1 MASEVSLGSPQK
13 ISTGKQGRVE
23 LQPPSHTWISWCIL
37 LAYLAVFV
45 EGVAL
50 LANDHYGP
58 EILPRVSAAQF
69 HLCSIYVLEVAIALG
84 PGWCAMSPGWTSGEL
99 IAHHVP
105 YTFTVM
111 LCFALNQQHKWTLP
125 LVVVLLTPLNEGLF
139 IANSLGAPGTQRAV
153 RRAYGFSVIVLL
165 IATEIRTWIKV
176 MQQHWESLPIV
187 LAGIVP
193 TRRQCLIDVVSRPTG
208 FPCHLL
214 PLQAASRLQGIN
226 DPRRCCI

>member
-139 IANSLGAPGTQRAV
+139 IANSLGAPGWVAKARPSDVGSGSGTISLIFTLMCNSRAI
-153 RRAYGFSVIVLL
+153 YIY
-165 IATEIRTWIKV
+165 IYIHIYIYTYTYTYIIYY
-176 MQQHWESLPIV
+176 IY
-187 LAGIVP
+187 I
-193 TRRQCLIDVVSRPTG
+193 
-208 FPCHLL
+208 
-214 PLQAASRLQGIN
+214 
-226 DPRRCCI
+226 

>member
-1 MASEVSLGSPQK
+1 MASEIPVAPSK

-23 LQPPSHTWISWCIL
+23 LQPPSHAWISWCIL
-37 LAYLAVFV
+37 FAYLAVFF

-50 LANDHYGP
+50 LVNDHYGP

-139 IANSLGAPGTQRAV
+139 IANSLGAPGWVAKV
-153 RRAYGFSVIVLL
+153 RRLYGFSVIVLL
-165 IATEIRTWIKV
+165 IGSEIRTWMKV
-176 MQQHWESLPIV
+176 MQQHWADSALLMLLLDQLVLPAIYYHFKLLCMYVRRWRKTRSL
-187 LAGIVP
+187 
-193 TRRQCLIDVVSRPTG
+193 
-208 FPCHLL
+208 
-214 PLQAASRLQGIN
+214 
-226 DPRRCCI
+226 